1 MSAEHKSGFVN
12 IVGNPNVGK
21 STLMNVLLGERLSII
36 SPKPQTTRH
45 RILGIHNEP
54 EYQIVFSD
62 TPGIIDDPRYK
73 MQKAMNHFAMTVLED
88 ADIVLFMTDTLEDP
102 YDGDEPIV
110 KALKE
115 VTVPVFLIIN
125 KIDVNAKRI
134 EEIEKEWSERVNFT
148 QIFKISALE
157 KLGTEHLFDEIKKN
171 IPVFPPYFPKDQ
183 LTDKSE
189 RFFIS
194 EIIREKILL
203 LYQQEIP
210 YSVQIVTTEFREE
223 EKRGEP
229 FVYINA
235 DIYVMRKMQ
244 KVILIGK
251 GGRSIK
257 QLGIDSRKSIEA
269 FLGKRIHLELYVRV
283 KEKWRDDERHLKSF
297 GYIQ

>member
-21 STLMNVLLGERLSII
+21 STLSNVLLGERLSII
-36 SPKPQTTRH
+36 SHKPQTTRH
-45 RILGIHNEP
+45 RILGIYNEP
-54 EYQIVFSD
+54 DYQIVFSD

-88 ADIVLFMTDTLEDP
+88 ADVVLFMTDTLEDS
-102 YDGDEPIV
+102 YTGDEHIV
-110 KALKE
+110 TALKK

-125 KIDVNAKRI
+125 KIDVNAKKAD
-134 EEIEKEWSERVNFT
+134 EIEKKWAEIIEFT
-148 QIFKISALE
+148 KVFKISALE
-157 KLGTEHLFDEIKKN
+157 KLGTDELFEEIKNN

-189 RFFIS
+189 RFFMS

-210 YSVQIVTTEFREE
+210 YSVQIVTTEFREV
-223 EKRGEP
+223 EKNGAP
-229 FVYINA
+229 FVYIKA
-235 DIYVMRKMQ
+235 DIYAMRKTQ
-244 KVILIGK
+244 KIILIGK
-251 GGRSIK
+251 GGSSIK

-269 FLGKRIHLELYVRV
+269 FLGKRVHLELYVRI